1 MSNTLPSRTTSET
14 ALLQVRISR
23 ELRDE
28 FMRVVKSDDDNASR
42 LVRLWIREYL
52 RQHSQ
57 AELFEAREL

>member
-1 MSNTLPSRTTSET
+1 MSNTLPPRTTSET